1 VPPRALVTRPEPEAR
16 RWADQLCAGGIEA
29 EALPLIEI
37 IPPVDPQP
45 VRQAWALL
53 GSYAAVMFVSAHAV
67 EQFFEQK
74 PHLPSVQ
81 WSQNAINTVAWA
93 TGPGTG
99 RALLLAGLAPQ
110 QIEMPGADAPQFDS
124 EALWLRVGAQ
134 VRPGQRVLIVRGAD
148 AQGMEAGRDWL
159 GEQLR
164 RAGVQVDRVLAYQRG
179 VPVWSRRAACTGGCS
194 RQRWHGLAVQQFRGH
209 RQPVGS
215 LAGTGLERSAGS
227 GDAST
232 HRSQRAAGRLWCCLR
247 VTPDPGG
254 RDVVDKIVRMNPASI
269 PEPAVEPV
277 GGEAGSAL
285 APPVA
290 GPTGLARGMVWAIGA
305 VATVA
310 LAASGFIWQKV
321 SGMQEQLAR
330 QSADAGAAS
339 VEARAMAR
347 QAMEQTRETAARQ
360 ALTEARLSE
369 VSLQRTQ
376 LEELMQ
382 SLSRSRDEN
391 LVVDIESALRLAQ
404 QQAQLTG
411 SVDPLLAA
419 LRSADQRIRR
429 AGQPRLTPLQ
439 RAIGRDI
446 DRIKS
451 ATLADLPALLVKLDE
466 LVRLVDDLPVANA
479 VGALPAGGRAAV
491 DVRAEPQAWWQRG
504 LAVIG
509 QEIRGLVRVSRIEQ
523 PEAALLSP
531 EQSFLLRENL
541 KLKLLNAKLA
551 LLARQLESA
560 RADLVAAST
569 ALSKYFDPASR
580 KTQTAATLLLQV
592 QGQMRATDLPRL
604 DDTLAA
610 LATAAAGR

>member
-1 VPPRALVTRPEPEAR
+1 
-16 RWADQLCAGGIEA
+16 
-29 EALPLIEI
+29 
-37 IPPVDPQP
+37 
-45 VRQAWALL
+45 
-53 GSYAAVMFVSAHAV
+53 
-67 EQFFEQK
+67 
-74 PHLPSVQ
+74 
-81 WSQNAINTVAWA
+81 
-93 TGPGTG
+93 
-99 RALLLAGLAPQ
+99 
-110 QIEMPGADAPQFDS
+110 
-124 EALWLRVGAQ
+124 
-134 VRPGQRVLIVRGAD
+134 
-148 AQGMEAGRDWL
+148 
-159 GEQLR
+159 
-164 RAGVQVDRVLAYQRG
+164 
-179 VPVWSRRAACTGGCS
+179 
-194 RQRWHGLAVQQFRGH
+194 
-209 RQPVGS
+209 
-215 LAGTGLERSAGS
+215 
-227 GDAST
+227 
-232 HRSQRAAGRLWCCLR
+232 
-247 VTPDPGG
+247 
-254 RDVVDKIVRMNPASI
+254 MNPASI

-277 GGEAGSAL
+277 GGEAGSVS

-290 GPTGLARGMVWAIGA
+290 GPTGLALGMVWAIGA

-310 LAASGFIWQKV
+310 LAASGFVWQKV

-580 KTQTAATLLLQV
+580 KTQTAASLLLQV